1 MSDNKKTSEKAAA
14 STAGNPLP
22 WWAIVLGILVLFTI
36 ALAIATNG
44 FSHAKPDEDK
54 PIEIFSEPKVRIAE
68 TTRQA
73 DFVKNYSLETLTK
86 EADAVAWIRIG
97 NWLGESET
105 LGVTTFSAEVKE
117 QIKGDLGGKGSKITV
132 VQDGTSK
139 CTVENYPIFT
149 GGNDV
154 ILFLKRAEEEIQ
166 NSVGKVYRIIDGS
179 RSVFYT
185 TLITKDSERFA
196 TALNNEWLTRMPDD
210 IPNIASIDDMWKTV
224 FAALAVN
231 DKLWDS
237 IMPETRLIYSY
248 DLIKAAIKSY
258 SK

>member
-1 MSDNKKTSEKAAA
+1 MSNNKKTSEKAAVKT
-14 STAGNPLP
+14 SSNPLP

-44 FSHAKPDEDK
+44 FSHAKTDEDK

-68 TTRQA
+68 KTRQA
-73 DFVKNYSLETLTK
+73 DFVKKYSLESLTK

-97 NWLGESET
+97 NWIGESET
-105 LGVTTFSAEVKE
+105 LGVSTFSAEVKE
-117 QIKGDLGGKGSKITV
+117 EIKGDLGGKGTMITV
-132 VQDGTSK
+132 VQEGTSK
-139 CTVENYPIFT
+139 CTVENHPIFT

-154 ILFLKRAEEEIQ
+154 ILFLKRAEDEIQ
-166 NSVGKVYRIIDGS
+166 TGSGKVYRIIDGS

-185 TLITKDSERFA
+185 TLITRNSERFA
-196 TALNNEWLTRMPDD
+196 TTLNAEWLTRMPNG
-210 IPNIASIDDMWKTV
+210 IPNIANIDEMWKTV

-237 IMPETRLIYSY
+237 IVVDTRLVYSY
-248 DLIKAAIKSY
+248 DLIKAAIKAY

>member
-1 MSDNKKTSEKAAA
+1 MNHNKTSEKAAA
-14 STAGNPLP
+14 STAAKPLP
-22 WWAIVLGILVLFTI
+22 WWAIILGILVVFTI

-44 FSHAKPDEDK
+44 FSYAKPEEDK
-54 PIEIFSEPKVRIAE
+54 PIEIFSEPKVRIADA
-68 TTRQA
+68 TRQA
-73 DFVKNYSLETLTK
+73 DFVKNYSLESLTK

-117 QIKGDLGGKGSKITV
+117 QIKGDLGGKGNMITV

-166 NSVGKVYRIIDGS
+166 TSAGKVYRIIDGS

-185 TLITKDSERFA
+185 TLITKNSDRFA
-196 TALNNEWLTRMPDD
+196 TTLNGEWLTRMPDD
-210 IPNIASIDDMWKTV
+210 IPNIASIDDTWKTV

-237 IMPETRLIYSY
+237 IVVDTRLVYSY
-248 DLIKAAIKSY
+248 DLIKAAIKAY